1 MLLNSYLWKK
11 GIKKNRFSNDLDDM
25 KSIIPRTSLNEISF
39 MQNILLEETKVEIKN
54 INLSRGGTVVLMPD
68 SNVEGGEEEPVVE
81 EKEEE
86 EEEPVVEEKE
96 EEEPVV
102 EEKEEEPVV
111 EEKEEEPVVEEEEE
125 PVVEEEEEPV
135 VEEEEEPVVEEEE
148 PVVEE
153 KEEEEEEHV
162 IEGGNESE
170 GGFMEL
176 EEGPPE
182 DIGIDEPILPPSNEG
197 GDSDIKHVVVTKFF

>member
-68 SNVEGGEEEPVVE
+68 SNIEGGEEEPVVE
-81 EKEEE
+81 EKEEG
-86 EEEPVVEEKE
+86 PVIEEKE

-102 EEKEEEPVV
+102 EEKEEEESVV
-111 EEKEEEPVVEEEEE
+111 
-125 PVVEEEEEPV
+125 
-135 VEEEEEPVVEEEE
+135 
-148 PVVEE
+148 
-153 KEEEEEEHV
+153 
-162 IEGGNESE
+162 EGGNESE

-176 EEGPPE
+176 EEGPSE
-182 DIGIDEPILPPSNEG
+182 DIGIDEPILPPNNEG

>member
-68 SNVEGGEEEPVVE
+68 SNIEGGEEEPVV
-81 EKEEE
+81 
-86 EEEPVVEEKE
+86 E

-111 EEKEEEPVVEEEEE
+111 EEKEEGPVIEEEEE
-125 PVVEEEEEPV
+125 ES
-135 VEEEEEPVVEEEE
+135 
-148 PVVEE
+148 VVEE
-153 KEEEEEEHV
+153 KEEEEPV
-162 IEGGNESE
+162 VEGGNESE

-176 EEGPPE
+176 EEGPSE
-182 DIGIDEPILPPSNEG
+182 DIGIDEPILPPNNEG

>member
-68 SNVEGGEEEPVVE
+68 SNIEGG
-81 EKEEE
+81 
-86 EEEPVVEEKE
+86 

-111 EEKEEEPVVEEEEE
+111 EEKEEEPVVE
-125 PVVEEEEEPV
+125 
-135 VEEEEEPVVEEEE
+135 
-148 PVVEE
+148 
-153 KEEEEEEHV
+153 
-162 IEGGNESE
+162 GGNESE

-176 EEGPPE
+176 EEGPSE
-182 DIGIDEPILPPSNEG
+182 DIGIDEPILPPNNEG

>member
-68 SNVEGGEEEPVVE
+68 SNIEGG
-81 EKEEE
+81 
-86 EEEPVVEEKE
+86 
-96 EEEPVV
+96 
-102 EEKEEEPVV
+102 
-111 EEKEEEPVVEEEEE
+111 
-125 PVVEEEEEPV
+125 
-135 VEEEEEPVVEEEE
+135 EEEPVVEEEE

-153 KEEEEEEHV
+153 KEEGPVIEEEEEESV
-162 IEGGNESE
+162 VEEKEEEEPVVEGGNESE

-176 EEGPPE
+176 EEGPSE
-182 DIGIDEPILPPSNEG
+182 DIGIDEPILPPNNEG

>member
-68 SNVEGGEEEPVVE
+68 SNIEGGEEEPVV
-81 EKEEE
+81 
-86 EEEPVVEEKE
+86 
-96 EEEPVV
+96 
-102 EEKEEEPVV
+102 
-111 EEKEEEPVVEEEEE
+111 
-125 PVVEEEEEPV
+125 
-135 VEEEEEPVVEEEE
+135 EEEEPVVEEEE

-153 KEEEEEEHV
+153 EEEPVIEEKEEEEHV
-162 IEGGNESE
+162 VEGGNESE

-176 EEGPPE
+176 EEGPSE